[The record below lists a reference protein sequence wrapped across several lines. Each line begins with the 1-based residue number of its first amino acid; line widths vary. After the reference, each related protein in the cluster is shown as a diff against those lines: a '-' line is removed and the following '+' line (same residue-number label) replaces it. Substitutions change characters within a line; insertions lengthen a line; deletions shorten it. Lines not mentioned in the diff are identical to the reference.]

1 MIGAASCWQ
10 HLAFIARLGC
20 CVVASSHPFLLATCR
35 SVSMAGTI
43 DKRCIASLALRG
55 VFGLLLCSP
64 ISVSADDR
72 ISIVRGDC
80 DAGVHL
86 VARGVPMDHLLSRL
100 SEALSFQLRFIGSS
114 DFIVDIDVVRQAPEL
129 LVKLSPID
137 DIIVA
142 QGPDPRCPGRDRV
155 TKVWVLSS
163 GTKNPA
169 SGRSPSPT
177 TRPAAATS
185 LLPQM
190 SEAEK
195 QQARE
200 NEAAL
205 RKARLEDME
214 H

>member
-1 MIGAASCWQ
+1 
-10 HLAFIARLGC
+10 
-20 CVVASSHPFLLATCR
+20 
-35 SVSMAGTI
+35 MAGTI
-43 DKRCIASLALRG
+43 DKRCIASLGLGG

-64 ISVSADDR
+64 MSVSAQDT

-86 VARGVPMDHLLSRL
+86 VARGVPMDDLLSRL
-100 SEALSFQLRFIGSS
+100 SEALGFQLRFIGSS

-137 DIIVA
+137 SIIVA
-142 QGPDPRCPGRDRV
+142 QGPDPHCPGRDRV

-163 GTKNPA
+163 GGKNAA

-177 TRPAAATS
+177 PRPGPVTS
-185 LLPQM
+185 LPRQM

-195 QQARE
+195 QQIRE
-200 NEAAL
+200 NKDAY
-205 RKARLEDME
+205 RKTQMEDME
-214 H
+214 Y

>member
-1 MIGAASCWQ
+1 MVRGSFLTPI
-10 HLAFIARLGC
+10 
-20 CVVASSHPFLLATCR
+20 LLATCLR
-35 SVSMAGTI
+35 MSMAGTF
-43 DKRCIASLALRG
+43 DMRRTASLALTA

-64 ISVSADDR
+64 IPVSADER

-80 DAGVHL
+80 NAGVHL
-86 VARGVPMDHLLSRL
+86 VARGVPMNHLLSRL
-100 SEALSFQLRFIGSS
+100 SEALGFQLRFIGSS
-114 DFIVDIDVVRQAPEL
+114 DFIVDTDVVRQPPEL

-155 TKVWVLSS
+155 TKVWMLSS
-163 GTKNPA
+163 GRKSPA
-169 SGRSPSPT
+169 SAPSASAT
-177 TRPAAATS
+177 TRPAAAS
-185 LLPQM
+185 LPRQM

-205 RKARLEDME
+205 QKARLEDME

>member
-1 MIGAASCWQ
+1 
-10 HLAFIARLGC
+10 
-20 CVVASSHPFLLATCR
+20 
-35 SVSMAGTI
+35 MAGTI
-43 DKRCIASLALRG
+43 DKRCIASLVLRG
-55 VFGLLLCSP
+55 VFGLLSCSP

-72 ISIVRGDC
+72 ISIVRADC

-86 VARGVPMDHLLSRL
+86 VARGVAMDHLLSRL
-100 SEALSFQLRFIGSS
+100 SEALGFQLRFIGSS
-114 DFIVDIDVVRQAPEL
+114 DFVVDIDVVRQAPEL

-137 DIIVA
+137 SIIVA
-142 QGPDPRCPGRDRV
+142 QGPDPRCPGRYRV

-163 GTKNPA
+163 GGKSPA
-169 SGRSPSPT
+169 SVRSPAPT
-177 TRPAAATS
+177 TRPSPATS
-185 LLPQM
+185 LSRQM

-205 RKARLEDME
+205 RKTQLEDME